1 MVRTNSKHISERQ
14 GMTKGG
20 PFVLPPWFKLAIVTG
35 LALAVVLLASSI
47 STYRTV
53 SRGLIVD
60 HLRSDLHA
68 QAVMMEEQAQRDSV
82 QTRSELLAILQQ
94 ALKKSNGRI
103 VWILV
108 QNRGGEALS
117 AIGSPATPISRPKIS
132 ARTSRVGSRSSRR
145 SARRRDRCLLRF
157 CPSCCRPGYCGSRRL
172 PAEGP
177 GQ

>member
-108 QNRGGEALS
+108 LRLGRR
-117 AIGSPATPISRPKIS
+117 PHRYSRPKIS